1 MANFNNPNFSNPQF
15 NDPQLNDPAFNSQ
28 AFNSNRL
35 STTSPITPLGYQPDR
50 NQHNLS
56 PTSYEAYTAS
66 TGRTPLN
73 QPFDVYDNSPFLNHG
88 ATPSPRGAPEPAP
101 AFDQPGGRGFADE
114 DEDMLQNADVTWR
127 AVAKPMRLGRATVMC
142 LIFNRMIG
150 MKIQMK
156 CICRARLT
164 L

>member
-1 MANFNNPNFSNPQF
+1 MVNFNNPNFNNPQF
-15 NDPQLNDPAFNSQ
+15 NNPQFNNPAFNNP

-35 STTSPITPLGYQPDR
+35 SSASPTSPLGYQPDR

-73 QPFDVYDNSPFLNHG
+73 QPFHAYDNSPFPNHG
-88 ATPSPRGAPEPAP
+88 ATPSPNGAPGPAS

-114 DEDMLQNADVTWR
+114 DENMLQNADVTWR

-150 MKIQMK
+150 MEVQTK
-156 CICRARLT
+156 
-164 L
+164 